1 MKTPLTQP
9 FPFSPAQVILTRH
22 LLPVKTRPSFAPPF
36 LAHLI
41 EAYVNTHILGRAI
54 GDILFQGTVEVRQ
67 RVITE
72 LESYSREIHN
82 ACMCGEALE
91 ISESAAQTVL
101 VVILHLCEAKSFLWS
116 PPQVASMFV
125 TLSYLST
132 VLARGPYKRLMDGCV
147 DAFTLKVISDESY
160 LSYIRHTLPT
170 FMELVSGID
179 NASQVVACDAGVLF
193 HIGAIDRLVL
203 NPHLK
208 VDYPKLLDGIAFLF
222 HAIKWEQSARVREAA
237 HACLCKVVANPR
249 LLAYRAGRDSHWD
262 EARRRF
268 TIAYLQVRGKEA
280 RACC

>member
-1 MKTPLTQP
+1 M
-9 FPFSPAQVILTRH
+9 ILTRH

-36 LAHLI
+36 LAHII
-41 EAYVNTHILGRAI
+41 EAYVNTHVLGRAI
-54 GDILFQGTVEVRQ
+54 GDILSQGSVETRQ

-72 LESYSREIHN
+72 LESYSKEIHN
-82 ACMCGEALE
+82 ASMRGEASGILD
-91 ISESAAQTVL
+91 AGAQTVL

-116 PPQVASMFV
+116 PPQVAFMFT

-147 DAFTLKVISDESY
+147 DAFSLKVISDESY
-160 LSYIRHTLPT
+160 LSYIRLTLPK
-170 FMELVSGID
+170 FVELVSGND
-179 NASQVVACDAGVLF
+179 GATHTAYESSVLF

-208 VDYPKLLDGIAFLF
+208 VDYPKLLDGITFLF

-237 HACLCKVVANPR
+237 HTCLCKVVANPR

-268 TIAYLQVRGKEA
+268 TIAYLQVRTYIHTYIQTIAHSVNKI
-280 RACC
+280 CQ